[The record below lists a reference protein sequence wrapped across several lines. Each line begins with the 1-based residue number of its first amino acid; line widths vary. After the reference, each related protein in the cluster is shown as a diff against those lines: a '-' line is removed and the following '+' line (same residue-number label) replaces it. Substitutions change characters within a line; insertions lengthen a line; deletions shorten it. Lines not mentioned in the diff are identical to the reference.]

1 MDNTS
6 KNEITV
12 VNTLGILVLT
22 NDLSK
27 EIAENWKQK
36 PRGKTFLSVA
46 KIQKTKSLGWPVI

>member
-27 EIAENWKQK
+27 EIAEN
-36 PRGKTFLSVA
+36 
-46 KIQKTKSLGWPVI
+46 